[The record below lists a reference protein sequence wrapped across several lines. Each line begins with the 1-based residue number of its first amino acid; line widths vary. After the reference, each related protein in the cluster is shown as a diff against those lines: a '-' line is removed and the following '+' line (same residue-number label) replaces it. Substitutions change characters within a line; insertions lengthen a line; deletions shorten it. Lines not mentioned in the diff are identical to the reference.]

1 MSGLNAGGSYR
12 PLIVEMALSTPNF
25 LTCSLWAV
33 NTVIM
38 EERLLRWR
46 SRTRPIRTTSWM
58 GASTH
63 GPTLGVMAQTGQ
75 LQTVGRHEARFTVF
89 SHLRDRER
97 TMGLPQRV
105 HITRR
110 EDRAVLE
117 IMDSNLRSPAI
128 ETMVFAR
135 TLRPDSLPAV
145 NGGDAAVL
153 SPRETHGVGRWRP
166 ISWRISRAPVR
177 LIHLI
182 RRRRGMEPRSRRAEA
197 GRTARF
203 CPFHPV
209 PRAGTFQLT
218 QKVALRCPNSWLR
231 SARCR

>member
-1 MSGLNAGGSYR
+1 VSGLNAGGSYR

-46 SRTRPIRTTSWM
+46 SRTRPTRATSGM

-63 GPTLGVMAQTGQ
+63 GPTLGVMAQTGR
-75 LQTVGRHEARFTVF
+75 LQTMGRHEARFTVF

-135 TLRPDSLPAV
+135 TLRPDSF
-145 NGGDAAVL
+145 
-153 SPRETHGVGRWRP
+153 PRETPGP
-166 ISWRISRAPVR
+166 SPFCSATESALPM
-177 LIHLI
+177 
-182 RRRRGMEPRSRRAEA
+182 RR
-197 GRTARF
+197 
-203 CPFHPV
+203 
-209 PRAGTFQLT
+209 
-218 QKVALRCPNSWLR
+218 
-231 SARCR
+231 